1 MPAHHT
7 MRWIDTHCHLD
18 AHEFGAGAQQQRELA
33 ATQGVVHC
41 VLPSICVNNFEAV
54 RTLAY
59 RHLDSY
65 CLGITPMNVP
75 YAAEDALERLT
86 STLQQ
91 QHEDPRLMA
100 IGEIGLDFFVPELC
114 KSPMRERQQEF
125 FRAQL
130 KLARKYDL
138 PVVVHSRRAVDPIL
152 KMMREVAG
160 PGGRWRGVVHAF
172 NGSLQQAQA
181 LIQLGLR
188 VGFGGAVTYER
199 AKQLRSLAVDLPLT
213 AIVLETDAPDMPP
226 RWLYKSAEQRAAG
239 EPQGINSP
247 AELPRIGAELAALRG
262 ISVEA
267 LAAAT
272 TQNALDAFPRLAALL
287 SADRAL
293 DAARHPT
300 ETTSS

>member
-1 MPAHHT
+1 

-18 AHEFGAGAQQQRELA
+18 AREFSAGAQVERARA
-33 ATQGVVHC
+33 ATHGVVHC

-54 RTLAY
+54 RSLA
-59 RHLDSY
+59 HTNADSY

-75 YAAEDALERLT
+75 YAAEDALGRLAAAV
-86 STLQQ
+86 Q
-91 QHEDPRLMA
+91 QHCDDPRLVA
-100 IGEIGLDFFVPELC
+100 IGEIGLDFFLPELC
-114 KSPMRERQQEF
+114 KSPWRERQQEV

-130 KLARKYDL
+130 KLARQYDL

-152 KMMREVAG
+152 KTLREVAG
-160 PGGRWRGVVHAF
+160 PSGRWHGVVHAF

-181 LIQLGLR
+181 FINLGLKL
-188 VGFGGAVTYER
+188 GFGGAVTYER
-199 AKQLRSLAVDLPLT
+199 AKQLRRLAVTLPLE

-262 ISVEA
+262 ISPET
-267 LAAAT
+267 LASAT
-272 TQNALDAFPRLAALL
+272 FQNACDAFPRLRALL
-287 SADRAL
+287 TADATAGTADLAL
-293 DAARHPT
+293 L
-300 ETTSS
+300 TS